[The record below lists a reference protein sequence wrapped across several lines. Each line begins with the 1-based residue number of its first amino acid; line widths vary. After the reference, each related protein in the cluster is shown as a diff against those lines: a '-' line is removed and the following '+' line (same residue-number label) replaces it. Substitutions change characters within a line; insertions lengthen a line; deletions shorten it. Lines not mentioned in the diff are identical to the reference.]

1 MSKTKCQNKKPK
13 KKKEVHIQFKH
24 LLKSIIQKP
33 EVFKKPEM
41 QYLREFVTTV
51 ESNREKYPKVMGDK
65 QYNEYIQ
72 SISDSSDK
80 DISLTAGYIEAISR
94 GQDASL
100 MISENQF
107 CRWWLGTHSSNVLE
121 LIKGKLMSTVTPKS
135 PNCSFAMETGIQCW
149 AALLLIFPLKQE
161 N

>member
-1 MSKTKCQNKKPK
+1 MPPADTNVDNNGMEASSVPNGESVTSSKRQTKRQKKSNVEDKMSKQEAKEIVLAQK
-13 KKKEVHIQFKH
+13 KKKEVHIQFEH

-94 GQDASL
+94 GQD
-100 MISENQF
+100 
-107 CRWWLGTHSSNVLE
+107 TSS
-121 LIKGKLMSTVTPKS
+121 P
-135 PNCSFAMETGIQCW
+135 
-149 AALLLIFPLKQE
+149 
-161 N
+161 